1 MSPDKSS
8 VQIKK
13 EEIKDNIRNMAQLV
27 DDIIDIIY
35 KSIDDE
41 MVIHSTNGRR
51 MPNEKEFLGRIRNDI
66 RVNSR
71 KRIIKYIFVFIIVY
85 VGMLGAY
92 FGSVNK

>member
-27 DDIIDIIY
+27 DDIIDIFY
-35 KSIDDE
+35 KRIDDE

-51 MPNEKEFLGRIRNDI
+51 MPNEKEFLERIRKDM
-66 RVNSR
+66 RVNRR
-71 KRIIKYIFVFIIVY
+71 KRIIK
-85 VGMLGAY
+85 
-92 FGSVNK
+92 